1 MVTGWLKGTVKAVP
15 TGDSL
20 LIMSSDKGGPL
31 PEKTATLVGVIA
43 PKLVLALVSV
53 FVDQGCGVA
62 GCTWRDRRV
71 HIGCNLHVE

>member
-1 MVTGWLKGTVKAVP
+1 
-15 TGDSL
+15 
-20 LIMSSDKGGPL
+20 MSSDKGGPL

-62 GCTWRDRRV
+62 GCAWRDWRV
-71 HIGCNLHVE
+71 HIGCIPYVK